1 VTKRNPLPAPDLKD
15 LQALADWLVS
25 MAFVVEDAAL
35 KDQKTVSIE
44 CGQVQSMRLSDH
56 AANIRRAIARLKQKD
71 DATAQP
77 QDWGKDE

>member
-15 LQALADWLVS
+15 LQALAAWLVS

-35 KDQKTVSIE
+35 KDQKTVQIE
-44 CGQVQSMRLSDH
+44 CSLVQSRRLSDH

-71 DATAQP
+71 DASAQP
-77 QDWGKDE
+77 QDWGKDT